1 MLGIGL
7 VERVGYGRR
16 KEGFDGWDGKV
27 SKVERPE
34 FRLADV
40 RRFLDGVFAGY
51 VHAKRIAS
59 LTNGTLGVMTGAS
72 LAVSMIGHALARA
85 RGLLT
90 KHAVKQVD
98 RLLSNAGISV
108 CETIAQWVPEAVG
121 GRKAIVVAMDWTDF
135 DADGQTTLA
144 LNLVTGHGRATPLLW
159 LTMLKDEL
167 AGQRNDIEDA
177 CLARLAQVLPAAT
190 KVTILADR
198 GFGDRKLFDYLA
210 QLGFAYV
217 RFRVDIRV
225 DAACGESRAA
235 AAWVGKG
242 GRARVLREASVT
254 AAAQPVGSVV
264 CVHAKAMKEPW
275 CLPTSKTE
283 ATARE
288 IVNLYARRWTIQ
300 PSFRETKDLRFGMG
314 LAADRISNPE
324 RRDRLLLLNAFA
336 VLFLTLLG
344 AAGEALGMDRHLKVN
359 AAKRRT
365 HSLFRQ
371 GCILYDLIQAMP
383 EPRLRPLINKF
394 LEMLQNTH
402 LIAPPAN
409 IAEMRGWM
417 KYSLRF

>member
-1 MLGIGL
+1 M
-7 VERVGYGRR
+7 VAPVGYGGWEER
-16 KEGFDGWDGKV
+16 FDGWDGKV
-27 SKVERPE
+27 SKVVRLE

-40 RRFLDGVFAGY
+40 RRFLDGVFAGH

-59 LTNGTLGVMTGAS
+59 LANGTLGVMTGAS
-72 LAVSMIGHALARA
+72 LAVSMIGHALAQA

-108 CETIAQWVPEAVG
+108 WEMFAQWVPEAVG
-121 GRKAIVVAMDWTDF
+121 GREEIVVAMDWTDF

-177 CLARLAQVLPAAT
+177 CLARLAQVLPAET

-198 GFGDRKLFDYLA
+198 GFGDRKLFDYLT

-217 RFRVDIRV
+217 IRFRGDIRV
-225 DAACGESRAA
+225 DAACGESRPA

-242 GRARVLREASVT
+242 GRARVLRGASVT
-254 AAAQPVGSVV
+254 AAARPVGAVV

-275 CLPTSKTE
+275 CLATSKTE

-288 IVNLYARRWTIQ
+288 IVNLYARRWTIE
-300 PSFRETKDLRFGMG
+300 PSFRDTKDLRFGMG
-314 LAADRISNPE
+314 LGAVRIGNPE

-359 AAKRRT
+359 TAKRRT

-371 GCILYDLIQAMP
+371 GCMLYDLIPAMP

-394 LEMLQNTH
+394 LEMLQNKH
-402 LIAPPAN
+402 LTAPLAN
-409 IAEMRGWM
+409 IA
-417 KYSLRF
+417 